1 MNDDIEIPSI
11 NTTELLGEQ
20 LNQSREYL
28 KESAEKANKAS
39 ADYRRTLN
47 SINDRITLLSAGSL
61 SLLLTFLGVL
71 VSRSDSLP
79 SLSYKYIVI
88 ASFLFLITIVI
99 LLTAK
104 WLQALYVFKI
114 NHYYY
119 LKDRKIEN
127 DTNLRIAQTSPSSIA
142 DKNTGQ
148 RMKPTILANVL
159 KDMKRVST
167 EIETTIAKDKKLSK
181 IYLTTSK
188 RLPLFAFISFTLAY
202 ASTIYFFLGVI
213 LFLNA

>member
-1 MNDDIEIPSI
+1 MNDEIEIPSI
-11 NTTELLGEQ
+11 NTTELLSEQ

-39 ADYRRTLN
+39 SDYRKTLN
-47 SINDRITLLSAGSL
+47 SINDRITILAAGSL

-99 LLTAK
+99 LLAAK
-104 WLQALYVFKI
+104 WLQALYMFKI

-127 DTNLRIAQTSPSSIA
+127 DTNLRIAETSPNSIA

-148 RMKPTILANVL
+148 RMQPKALAKIVKQMN
-159 KDMKRVST
+159 RVSAD
-167 EIETTIAKDKKLSK
+167 IDKTITQDKKLSK
-181 IYLTTSK
+181 FYLSASK
-188 RLPLFAFISFTLAY
+188 KLPLFAFISFGLAY

-213 LFLNA
+213 SFLNK